1 MSRYRGDEGIMNYTN
16 SERTCADARGTI
28 GAESPYQRRCVL
40 GNERGMVLI
49 LAIVMLMLLT
59 ILGILSISTSTSELH
74 IAGND
79 RNNNTAFYTADAAN
93 DYGQINE
100 SIYTALTGT
109 ATSWPQTGTGNG
121 TNQDY
126 NSVTVGNQKADVKVQ
141 FVSRGQL
148 PPGSGD
154 DPELFQA
161 YYYVVS
167 VSGVGPNKT
176 KVQLESQVARIGP
189 K

>member
-1 MSRYRGDEGIMNYTN
+1 MIMNFTNPGRAYTDDG
-16 SERTCADARGTI
+16 ETL
-28 GAESPYQRRCVL
+28 GAESMCQRRSLL
-40 GNERGMVLI
+40 GNDRGMVLI
-49 LAIVMLMLLT
+49 LALVMLMLLT
-59 ILGILSISTSTSELH
+59 ILGVVSISTSTSELH
-74 IAGND
+74 VAGND
-79 RNNNTAFYTADAAN
+79 RNNNVAFYTADAAN

-109 ATSWPQTGTGNG
+109 VTSWPPTGTGNG
-121 TNQDY
+121 TNKDY
-126 NSVTVGNQKADVKVQ
+126 NKVAVANQNADVKVQ
-141 FVSRGQL
+141 LIGHGQL

-167 VSGVGPNKT
+167 VSGAGPSNT
-176 KVQLESQVARIGP
+176 KVQIESQVARIAP

>member
-1 MSRYRGDEGIMNYTN
+1 M
-16 SERTCADARGTI
+16 ADANSNGTYTDDGEAL
-28 GAESPYQRRCVL
+28 GAGSTCQRQSVL

-59 ILGILSISTSTSELH
+59 ILGVLSISTSTSELH

-79 RNNNTAFYTADAAN
+79 RNNNVAFYTADAAN

-100 SIYTALTGT
+100 SIYTAITGT
-109 ATSWPQTGTGNG
+109 VTSWPVTGNG
-121 TNQDY
+121 NGTSKDY
-126 NSVTVGNQKADVKVQ
+126 NKVSVANQNADVKVQ
-141 FVSRGQL
+141 LIGHGQL

-161 YYYVVS
+161 YSYVVA
-167 VSGVGPNKT
+167 VSGTGPNKS

>member
-1 MSRYRGDEGIMNYTN
+1 MIMNNTN
-16 SERTCADARGTI
+16 SERTYVDEGGTL
-28 GAESPYQRRCVL
+28 GAESSCQRCGVL
-40 GNERGMVLI
+40 GNDRGMVLI
-49 LAIVMLMLLT
+49 LALVMLMLLT

-79 RNNNTAFYTADAAN
+79 RNNNVAFYTADAAN
-93 DYGQINE
+93 DYGQIND

-109 ATSWPQTGTGNG
+109 VTSWPAAGTGNG
-121 TNQDY
+121 TSQDY
-126 NSVTVGNQKADVKVQ
+126 NKVAVANQNADVKVQ
-141 FVSRGQL
+141 LIGHGQL

-161 YYYVVS
+161 FYYVVS
-167 VSGVGPNKT
+167 VSGAGPNNT
-176 KVQLESQVARIGP
+176 KVQLESQVARIAP

>member
-1 MSRYRGDEGIMNYTN
+1 MHYTN
-16 SERTCADARGTI
+16 SERTCADAGGTI
-28 GAESPYQRRCVL
+28 GAESPYQGRCVL

-93 DYGQINE
+93 DYGQIND

-126 NSVTVGNQKADVKVQ
+126 NSVTVGYQKADVKVQ
-141 FVSRGQL
+141 FISRGQL

-161 YYYVVS
+161 FYYVVS
-167 VSGVGPNKT
+167 VSGAGPNNT
-176 KVQLESQVARIGP
+176 KVQLESQVARIAP